1 MQHDM
6 NVRLTWPDGWSQMT
20 LIGILLS
27 HSQNKKTKTTK
38 KTKQKQNS
46 KQSKTKTQTP
56 HSSPAVHSS
65 SPFRAYMSFQN
76 LTPHTSDLRSR
87 GTEVPGKHCSAES
100 AGNFVAF
107 KYKEKSSKRPPREA
121 PCSATHFKYGC

>member
-38 KTKQKQNS
+38 KNEAKAKQQTNKNQNTNTTQLTGCSQQFSLQSLYVLS
-46 KQSKTKTQTP
+46 KFD
-56 HSSPAVHSS
+56 SSHI
-65 SPFRAYMSFQN
+65 
-76 LTPHTSDLRSR
+76 
-87 GTEVPGKHCSAES
+87 
-100 AGNFVAF
+100 
-107 KYKEKSSKRPPREA
+107 
-121 PCSATHFKYGC
+121 